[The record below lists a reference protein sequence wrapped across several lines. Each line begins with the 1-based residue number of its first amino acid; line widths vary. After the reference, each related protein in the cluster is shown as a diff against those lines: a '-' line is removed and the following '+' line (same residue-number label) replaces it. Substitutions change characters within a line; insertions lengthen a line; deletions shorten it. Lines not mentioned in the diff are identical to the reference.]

1 VLLALTLGVAAAW
14 SPQVVLDGRHLM
26 FLALAFVNG
35 ASGAALLIGSQ
46 RDRRAALLGLVLLLD
61 ASPWADRLLDP
72 FSNAAIPFV
81 VYARVPF
88 ALQVDALAP
97 YFLLLFVSEYPRV
110 STYDASRSLVRRL
123 TSIAAVVGWIL
134 LAANLLIALFDAY
147 AVSNAWTGYL
157 ALLGRE
163 TTETTGR
170 WYWPPILALSFV
182 ALVILFRRAR
192 AAAPTERRRVM
203 TLVVGLVAC
212 AAPPVV
218 WALVAEVAPGI
229 KAFVPEDSAVF
240 IGRLALIA
248 APIWA
253 SYAVLV
259 HDALDVRLVLRRAIR
274 YAVERQTVVLAAL
287 VPFVFVIA
295 LIWSRRD
302 QPIGQLLTSSDGAI
316 LLALALL
323 GVVAWRLRKTAFERI
338 DRRFFRE
345 HYDARRILGQLVDE
359 CHHAAS
365 RHQLATVL
373 RREID
378 RALHVDRVHL
388 LILDAPTRLLLPADG
403 GVEPI
408 GADTELARLARMGD
422 ISLPTDDTGGGTL
435 ATLPS
440 VERLWVLDAAIRLV
454 VPLSG
459 TDRQLVG
466 LLLLGE
472 KRSELPYSGED
483 RALLSSVAS
492 AAALSLAY
500 VSGDAAPAQP
510 DAVDGRPP
518 VTSSIPAAECITC
531 GTIGAPGAETCV
543 RCGARMTEAA
553 VPLVLAGK
561 FRLLERVGQGAM
573 GLVYRGL
580 DVQLERPVAI
590 KTLPPLRPDEAWRLR
605 REARTIASVSH
616 ANLALIYGV
625 ESWHG
630 VPMLV
635 LEYLAGG
642 TLADRLR
649 GGTLAADEVL
659 RIGMVLADVTSA
671 LHRAGILHR
680 DIKPSNLGFSADGT
694 VKLLD
699 FGIARLLVSAQR
711 HEPHERESRANMRA
725 ALFSS
730 RDEHQALATV
740 DGQLVGT
747 PLYMSPE
754 AVVGEPADPSF
765 DVWSICVVLFEALA
779 GRNPFAAGSIPAI
792 LRRIQTCDASTL
804 GSLVPSAPA
813 PLDRFFRR
821 AFSPNSR
828 LRPRDADALYE
839 RLRAIRGEVAT
850 GTSADPLRR

>member
-1 VLLALTLGVAAAW
+1 
-14 SPQVVLDGRHLM
+14 M
-26 FLALAFVNG
+26 
-35 ASGAALLIGSQ
+35 
-46 RDRRAALLGLVLLLD
+46 
-61 ASPWADRLLDP
+61 
-72 FSNAAIPFV
+72 
-81 VYARVPF
+81 
-88 ALQVDALAP
+88 
-97 YFLLLFVSEYPRV
+97 
-110 STYDASRSLVRRL
+110 
-123 TSIAAVVGWIL
+123 
-134 LAANLLIALFDAY
+134 
-147 AVSNAWTGYL
+147 
-157 ALLGRE
+157 
-163 TTETTGR
+163 
-170 WYWPPILALSFV
+170 
-182 ALVILFRRAR
+182 
-192 AAAPTERRRVM
+192 
-203 TLVVGLVAC
+203 
-212 AAPPVV
+212 
-218 WALVAEVAPGI
+218 
-229 KAFVPEDSAVF
+229 
-240 IGRLALIA
+240 
-248 APIWA
+248 
-253 SYAVLV
+253 
-259 HDALDVRLVLRRAIR
+259 R

-287 VPFVFVIA
+287 VPFVLVAA
-295 LIWSRRD
+295 LVWVRRD
-302 QPIGQLLTSSDGAI
+302 RPIGQLLASADGAI
-316 LLALALL
+316 LFAMALL

-378 RALHVDRVHL
+378 RALHVERVHL

-403 GVEPI
+403 GVEPL
-408 GADTELARLARMGD
+408 GADTELAHLAQRGD
-422 ISLPTDDTGGGTL
+422 IPLTSDEADGGTL
-435 ATLPS
+435 GALPAA
-440 VERLWVLDAAIRLV
+440 ERLWILDAAIRLV

-459 TDRQLVG
+459 ADRQLVG

-500 VSGDAAPAQP
+500 VSGDA
-510 DAVDGRPP
+510 VTPP
-518 VTSSIPAAECITC
+518 TGVAEGEPPRTSSLPAGECASC
-531 GTIGAPGAETCV
+531 GALGAPGIEKCV

-573 GLVYRGL
+573 GVVYRGL

-649 GGTLAADEVL
+649 GGTLAPDDVL

-671 LHRAGILHR
+671 LHRGGILHR

-694 VKLLD
+694 AKLLD

-711 HEPHERESRANMRA
+711 HEPPERESKASMRA
-725 ALFSS
+725 ALYSS
-730 RDEHQALATV
+730 RDEHRAMTTV

-754 AVVGEPADPSF
+754 AVLGEPADPSF
-765 DVWSICVVLFEALA
+765 DVWSICVVLFEALT
-779 GRNPFAAGSIPAI
+779 GRNPFAAGSVPAI
-792 LRRIQTCDASTL
+792 LQRISTCDASTL
-804 GSLVPSAPA
+804 GSLLPAAPA
-813 PLDRFFRR
+813 SLDRFFRR

-839 RLRAIRGEVAT
+839 RLRTIRSEMAT
-850 GTSADPLRR
+850 GSHAVASRA